1 MHFDRLT
8 AVADSLSGTEQLVL
22 CLLAVMLACGKVMIV
37 SRGQQSYDAFADEP
51 GTEHMG
57 RSARERI
64 LEVAGLL
71 FNEKGYDGT
80 TIRDIMQL
88 ANASNATLVKYFE
101 NKSGLFSAYVVEMG
115 KKMTDFTDIA
125 DDAALPV
132 LLHRM
137 GRKILSDFTPGLISY
152 RSAIGSINN
161 HPQIG
166 RIIYKNVQLRVID
179 AVSRQLAAWATRNH
193 TMIEDVEG
201 EASRF
206 LQLLTAGSWQRVL
219 YAVQERP
226 SEAEIES
233 DVSAAVNTLVY
244 GLSGGSSF
252 RGCRQRHR

>member
-1 MHFDRLT
+1 MTRR
-8 AVADSLSGTEQLVL
+8 EQS
-22 CLLAVMLACGKVMIV
+22 C
-37 SRGQQSYDAFADEP
+37 DASADEA
-51 GTEHMG
+51 GSEQMG
-57 RSARERI
+57 RSARDRI

-71 FNEKGYDGT
+71 FNKKGYDGT

-125 DDAALPV
+125 EDADLPV
-132 LLHRM
+132 LLHHM
-137 GRKILSDFTPGLISY
+137 GRKILGDFTPGLISY

-161 HPQIG
+161 HPHIG
-166 RIIYKNVQLRVID
+166 RIIYENVQLRVIE
-179 AVSRQLAAWATRNH
+179 AVSRQLAAWGARNE
-193 TMIEDVEG
+193 TTIDDIEG

-226 SEAEIES
+226 SEADIEN
-233 DVSAAVNTLVY
+233 DVCAAVHTLLY
-244 GLSGGSSF
+244 GLGIGGSSQA
-252 RGCRQRHR
+252 RRHR

>member
-1 MHFDRLT
+1 
-8 AVADSLSGTEQLVL
+8 
-22 CLLAVMLACGKVMIV
+22 MIV
-37 SRGQQSYDAFADEP
+37 TRREQSYYASVGET
-51 GTEHMG
+51 GSEQMG

-64 LEVAGLL
+64 LEVAGQL

-101 NKSGLFSAYVVEMG
+101 NKIGLFSAYVVEMG
-115 KKMTDFTDIA
+115 EKMTDFTAIA

-132 LLHRM
+132 LLHHM
-137 GRKILSDFTPGLISY
+137 GRKILGDFTPGLISY

-166 RIIYKNVQLRVID
+166 RIIYENVQLRVID
-179 AVSRQLAAWATRNH
+179 AVSRQLAGWAAHNQT
-193 TMIEDVEG
+193 TIKDVEG

-233 DVSAAVNTLVY
+233 DVRAAVNTLVY
-244 GLSGGSSF
+244 GLGVAGSSQG
-252 RGCRQRHR
+252 RRRRHC

>member
-1 MHFDRLT
+1 
-8 AVADSLSGTEQLVL
+8 
-22 CLLAVMLACGKVMIV
+22 MIV
-37 SRGQQSYDAFADEP
+37 TRREQSYGASADET
-51 GTEHMG
+51 GSEQMS

-71 FNEKGYDGT
+71 FNEKGYEGT

-115 KKMTDFTDIA
+115 KKMTDFTDIP

-137 GRKILSDFTPGLISY
+137 GRKILGDFTPGLISY

-161 HPQIG
+161 HPHIG
-166 RIIYKNVQLRVID
+166 RIIYENVQLRVID
-179 AVSRQLAAWATRNH
+179 AVSRQLAAWSTRNQ
-193 TMIEDVEG
+193 TTIEDIEG

-226 SEAEIES
+226 TEAEIES
-233 DVSAAVNTLVY
+233 DVRAAVNTLLY
-244 GLSGGSSF
+244 GLGV
-252 RGCRQRHR
+252 

>member
-1 MHFDRLT
+1 
-8 AVADSLSGTEQLVL
+8 
-22 CLLAVMLACGKVMIV
+22 MIV
-37 SRGQQSYDAFADEP
+37 TNREQSYTAFVDEP
-51 GTEHMG
+51 GSDQMN

-64 LEVAGLL
+64 LEVAGFL
-71 FNEKGYDGT
+71 FNEKGYEGT

-101 NKSGLFSAYVVEMG
+101 NKIGLFSAYVVEMG

-137 GRKILSDFTPGLISY
+137 GRKILGDFTPGLISY

-166 RIIYKNVQLRVID
+166 RIIYENVQLRVID
-179 AVSRQLAAWATRNH
+179 AVSRQLAAWAMRNE
-193 TMIEDVEG
+193 TTIDDVEG

-226 SEAEIES
+226 SEADIES
-233 DVSAAVNTLVY
+233 DVYAAVNTLLY
-244 GLSGGSSF
+244 GLGVGSSSQARCH
-252 RGCRQRHR
+252 RGK

>member
-1 MHFDRLT
+1 MT
-8 AVADSLSGTEQLVL
+8 
-22 CLLAVMLACGKVMIV
+22 
-37 SRGQQSYDAFADEP
+37 SREQSYDAAADET
-51 GTEHMG
+51 GSEQMS

-80 TIRDIMQL
+80 TIRDIMQR

-137 GRKILSDFTPGLISY
+137 GRKILGDFTPGLISY

-166 RIIYKNVQLRVID
+166 RIIYENVQLRVID
-179 AVSRQLAAWATRNH
+179 AVGRQLAAWAMRNQ
-193 TMIEDVEG
+193 TTIEDVEG

-233 DVSAAVNTLVY
+233 DVRAAVNTLLY
-244 GLSGGSSF
+244 GLEVGSPSQGY
-252 RGCRQRHR
+252 RRNHR